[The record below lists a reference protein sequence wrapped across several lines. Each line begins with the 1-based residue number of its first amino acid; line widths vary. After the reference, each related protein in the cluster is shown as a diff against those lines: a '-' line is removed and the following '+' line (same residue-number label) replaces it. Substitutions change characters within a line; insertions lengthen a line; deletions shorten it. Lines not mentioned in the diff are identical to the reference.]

1 MRTIEW
7 KDGGVRIIDQTRLP
21 SEVRIIRCGDH
32 ERLATAIETMEV
44 RGAPALGVAA
54 AMGVALAGKNSKA
67 KTLKALEADL
77 ERAAKRIGGTRPT
90 AKNLFW
96 GLDMMRAV
104 WRSGKD
110 PAAVRQALVDEAVR
124 IADDDV
130 RRCKA
135 IGTYG
140 AELIDDGDG
149 VMTHCNAGAL
159 ACVEHG
165 TALGVIRSAFQAG
178 KKLMV
183 YACETRPLLQGARLT
198 AFELKSEGIPFRLIT
213 DGMSASVMQ
222 RGLVKKVVVGA
233 DRITRDGDVV
243 NKVGTCGHAIIARR
257 YGIPFYVAAP
267 FSTIDLEVQ
276 GKEIEIEERAPGEVT
291 GFGGVKT
298 APEGTKALN
307 PAFDLTPSDLVTAI
321 ITEKGVFRPP
331 YDLSVPFR
339 QGHD

>member
-7 KDGGVRIIDQTRLP
+7 KDGAVHIIDQTRLP
-21 SEVRIIRCGDH
+21 GELRMIRCDDH
-32 ERLATAIETMEV
+32 ERLARAIETMEV

-54 AMGVALAGKNSKA
+54 AMGIALAGKNSRA
-67 KTLKALEADL
+67 KTIKGLEADL
-77 ERAAKRIGGTRPT
+77 ERAAKRIGKTRPT

-96 GLDMMRAV
+96 GLDMMKAV
-104 WRSGKD
+104 WRLGKD
-110 PAAVRQALVDEAVR
+110 PAAVRQALVDEANR

-130 RRCKA
+130 RRCRA
-135 IGTYG
+135 IGAFG

-165 TALGVIRSAFQAG
+165 TALGVIRSAVQAG
-178 KKLMV
+178 KKIMV

-222 RGLVKKVVVGA
+222 RGFVKKVVVGA
-233 DRITRDGDVV
+233 DRITRKGDVV

-267 FSTIDLEVQ
+267 LSTIDLEVD
-276 GKEIEIEERAPGEVT
+276 GPKIEIEERAASEVT
-291 GFGGVKT
+291 SLGGVRT

-321 ITEKGVFRPP
+321 ITEKGVFKPP

-339 QGHD
+339 